1 LRWRAVWTG
10 QAGNALRLL
19 RAGAHR
25 DSVTLMSIWI
35 RALCTRGLGALT
47 VAELRR
53 ATGDSDFFMMAEGHG
68 LEDEEGEAAEEA
80 LRFEGAPG
88 ELTEAKM
95 YYRPDNPKGLFIAV
109 SRWRGEQARGE
120 ADELLELMEDRS
132 GAGAERIRDVLSR
145 TVETVA
151 FCLKQ
156 SDADGMGWPISWHT
170 AMWLASK
177 GEGLVEA
184 DGEWWDPETWERV

>member
-1 LRWRAVWTG
+1 
-10 QAGNALRLL
+10 
-19 RAGAHR
+19 
-25 DSVTLMSIWI
+25 MSIWI
-35 RALCTRGLGALT
+35 RAVCTKSLGGLT
-47 VAELRR
+47 VEDLRR
-53 ATGDSDFFMMAEGHG
+53 GTEAADFLMMAEGQG

-88 ELTEAKM
+88 ELVEARM
-95 YYRPDNPKGLFIAV
+95 YYRPDNPDGLFIAV
-109 SRWRGEQARGE
+109 TRWRGEQARGE
-120 ADELLELMEDRS
+120 AQELLELMEDRAD
-132 GAGAERIRDVLSR
+132 AGGKRIRDVLAR

-156 SDADGMGWPISWHT
+156 SDSDGMGWPIAWHT

-184 DGEWWDPETWERV
+184 DGDWWDPEAWETV